1 MPNPYIQFPD
11 SFGATQGNL
20 TPYQQNLSTQN
31 QSIQQLLQQGNQLS
45 NQALGSQN
53 AIGGSN
59 PQQLANALRNMGQT
73 ANAYMPWT
81 QSNVANNY
89 GTDPYS
95 EQSRMLAMQE
105 RGM

>member
-11 SFGATQGNL
+11 VYGATQGNL
-20 TPYQQNLSTQN
+20 TPYQQNIATQN

-45 NQALGSQN
+45 NTALSASKAPGQIDPS
-53 AIGGSN
+53 
-59 PQQLANALRNMGQT
+59 QLASALRNLGQT
-73 ANAYMPWT
+73 ANAYSPWT
-81 QSNVANNY
+81 QSSVANTY